1 MLADF
6 FTKPLQGSLFTKFRR
21 VIMGHDHIDSLKQD
35 NACSP
40 SKERVGKTI
49 LDKFWNGSR
58 ASNASTQDGVS
69 TGMRISDDST
79 KELKRDLRTSLKQHG
94 EILKDVTYADA
105 VKYHGTNTVNC
116 RVSSAKVRSESFSL
130 SKINPI
136 VTTV

>member
-1 MLADF
+1 M
-6 FTKPLQGSLFTKFRR
+6 TT
-21 VIMGHDHIDSLKQD
+21 
-35 NACSP
+35 
-40 SKERVGKTI
+40 VGKTI
-49 LDKFWNGSR
+49 SDKFWNGLR
-58 ASNASTQDGVS
+58 ASNAGAQDGVS

-79 KELKRDLRTSLKQHG
+79 KELKGDLRTPLKQHG
-94 EILKDVTYADA
+94 KILENVTYADV